1 MADERE
7 LERIWDGILS
17 RNRKTIRDSF
27 KALSEED
34 QATVIAHLKRMA
46 TEDGW
51 QEAQRTSAQAALD
64 VLLPKRRR
72 HG

>member
-1 MADERE
+1 MANERE

-17 RNRKTIRDSF
+17 RNRKAIRDSF

-34 QATVIAHLKRMA
+34 QATVMAHLKRMA

-51 QEAQRTSAQAALD
+51 QESQRTSAQAALD

>member
-7 LERIWDGILS
+7 LERIWNGILS
-17 RNRKTIRDSF
+17 RNRKTIRDTF

-34 QATVIAHLKRMA
+34 QATVMAHLKRMA

-51 QEAQRTSAQAALD
+51 QESQRTSAQVALD

>member
-1 MADERE
+1 MANERE

-27 KALSEED
+27 KALSEGN
-34 QATVIAHLKRMA
+34 QATVMAHLTRMA

-51 QEAQRTSAQAALD
+51 QEAQRNSAQAALD
-64 VLLPKRRR
+64 ALQPKRRR